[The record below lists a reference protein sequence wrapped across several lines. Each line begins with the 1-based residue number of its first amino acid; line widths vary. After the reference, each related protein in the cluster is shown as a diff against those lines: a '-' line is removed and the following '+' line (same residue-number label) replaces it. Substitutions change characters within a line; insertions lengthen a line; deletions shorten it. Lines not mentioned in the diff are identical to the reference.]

1 MDMKSDKE
9 LLRETYDLL
18 TKMRDAH
25 DRALTG
31 WQEAINLA
39 QKYALEVAR
48 LEKEVEILKAG
59 SKN

>member
-1 MDMKSDKE
+1 MKSDKE
-9 LLRETYDLL
+9 LLHETYELL

-25 DRALTG
+25 DRALQG
-31 WQEAINLA
+31 WQDAIALA